1 MSTPAYIE
9 NPFEDSDDSEAQQP
23 TLQASAQ
30 QPSSRNDAIDNPF
43 EDAPPPPI
51 NYNKNTVPKLAQ
63 PVSVESSGAD
73 KVLGALAPR
82 TVQRAK
88 PSGEALPGFEG
99 SYSSGDT
106 GKGAVMTGAGI
117 AAGTTLLGAGAVS
130 KAIPLAKSLGAWISA
145 NPVKSYLAYE
155 VLKDFLP
162 SHIHG
167 LYKAAKKAE

>member
-51 NYNKNTVPKLAQ
+51 
-63 PVSVESSGAD
+63 
-73 KVLGALAPR
+73 APR